1 MSGSRSLI
9 VSTSSRIS
17 SRSTTLRPI
26 RKKSYLKSQLGIYV
40 GTDHITWVEKL
51 PTIRFAMNTARCG
64 TTDYTAAYFTF
75 GRELRTSDDANR
87 ELRAEN
93 FLPEIIPKLL
103 ALADTMKIAK
113 ENQKRQQDDR
123 KAYTDRHRR
132 PNPGFQTDDIVW
144 VNTHT
149 LCRKKQQYTSKLAPR
164 RDGPYVIR
172 RQLGPNSYE
181 VQTRDSEPACLG
193 IYYTSSLTP
202 YVGRRGHPPVPV
214 VPIRRR
220 GRPCK
225 GRPDDHPGNQRNCQ
239 RRG

>member
-1 MSGSRSLI
+1 MGCLEELWAIPGHNLSAMSGSRSLI
-9 VSTSSRIS
+9 VSTSNRIS

-93 FLPEIIPKLL
+93 FLPEIIPNLL

-181 VQTRDSEPACLG
+181 VQTRDSELALSWDILYFLFNSVCWQERTS
-193 IYYTSSLTP
+193 TSSSSADAP
-202 YVGRRGHPPVPV
+202 AR
-214 VPIRRR
+214 
-220 GRPCK
+220 
-225 GRPDDHPGNQRNCQ
+225 
-239 RRG
+239 